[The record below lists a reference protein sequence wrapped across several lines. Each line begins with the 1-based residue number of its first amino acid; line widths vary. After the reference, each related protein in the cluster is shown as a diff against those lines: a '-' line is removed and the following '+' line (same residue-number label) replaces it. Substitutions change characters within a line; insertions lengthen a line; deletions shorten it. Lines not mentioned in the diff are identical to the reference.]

1 MSPQRRPTV
10 EAAAPERIAAAA
22 DLFEARQSG
31 AQEPEGT
38 WTDRVWLPSDAERR
52 PCCDGLEPD
61 KLKDPQKLRSHCRTL
76 LHVAQH
82 FDLDSRLLR
91 AELKRRREER
101 EALGSGRAEIDFER
115 HGRPAAAR
123 PAARTL
129 ARTSILARV
138 APGEELVSAEA
149 TVLHA
154 KLVRLLAE
162 KRADLR
168 DLAGQAA
175 ERCGELRR
183 LLEDEEQAVEVAIA
197 ETGAGDLAGD
207 LQALIDDIHHL
218 VITRDTIRRVL

>member
-1 MSPQRRPTV
+1 MSPQPRPTV
-10 EAAAPERIAAAA
+10 EAAAPERVAAAA

-52 PCCDGLEPD
+52 SCCAGLEPD

-76 LHVAQH
+76 LHIAHH

-91 AELKRRREER
+91 AELKRRREAREER
-101 EALGSGRAEIDFER
+101 RPTRAESDFEPR
-115 HGRPAAAR
+115 AR
-123 PAARTL
+123 PL
-129 ARTSILARV
+129 ARIDH
-138 APGEELVSAEA
+138 GEEVVSAEA

-162 KRADLR
+162 KRADLGH
-168 DLAGQAA
+168 LAGRAA
-175 ERCGELRR
+175 ERCDELRR
-183 LLEDEEQAVEVAIA
+183 LLEDEGQAVEVAIA

>member
-10 EAAAPERIAAAA
+10 EPAAPERIAAAA

-101 EALGSGRAEIDFER
+101 EERGPARAEIAFEPR
-115 HGRPAAAR
+115 AR
-123 PAARTL
+123 PAARPL
-129 ARTSILARV
+129 ARIN
-138 APGEELVSAEA
+138 PGEEVVSAEA

-168 DLAGQAA
+168 DLAGRAA
-175 ERCGELRR
+175 ERCGELRQ
-183 LLEDEEQAVEVAIA
+183 LLEDEGQPVEVAIA